1 MTEEQPDLYL
11 VLGLSPDASRTEIVH
26 AYRRQARALHPDARP
41 SDPDASARF
50 RALTQAYEVLSDP
63 SRRDA
68 YDQRR
73 APAKPTPAKR
83 APAKPAP
90 RPARRSPAWPPPG
103 VPLWAGPV
111 YIQPDEDRAR

>member
-11 VLGLSPDASRTEIVH
+11 VLGLSPDASRTEIAH
-26 AYRRQARALHPDARP
+26 AYRRQARAVHPDAQP

-68 YDQRR
+68 YDQHRV
-73 APAKPTPAKR
+73 
-83 APAKPAP
+83 PAKPAP
-90 RPARRSPAWPPPG
+90 GPSPRRPPAWRPPAWPPPG

-111 YIQPDEDRAR
+111 YIQPDEDRAP